1 MKKILFAATVLCMMG
16 CQNKPTNSTP
26 ALDPS
31 NMDTSVAPNESFY
44 QYATGGWQAKNP
56 LKPEHSSYNMFNVL
70 NDNNEIRINELFTQM
85 TKENPAKGTVNQK
98 IADLYKL
105 GLDSVRLN
113 QEGAAPIRA
122 ELETILSL
130 DDKKQLTPILSVMQ
144 MTSSSPLFSFGPEAD
159 LKDSKVNA
167 LYIGQSGI
175 GMGDRDYYLDA
186 ENESI
191 REAYKTYLNR
201 LFTLAGLEE
210 SQVSKATD
218 AVMRIETELAKNMRS
233 NVELRDLQRMYNP
246 MATADLKKNYDA
258 IDWKYLFDFA
268 KINPE
273 RVIVCQPEYMEALDK
288 LIETTPIEDLRYYL
302 ASQYLNAAAPYL
314 DDNFYAAS
322 FDFYGRTMSGKQEPR
337 PRWKRAMAIPNSAL
351 GEAVGEMYVEK
362 FFPAEDKAR
371 MMTLVENL
379 RTALGQH
386 IDQLDWMSDSTKMR
400 AREKL
405 AAFHVKIGYP
415 DKWKDYSTLEIDPTL
430 SYWENIQRAS
440 EWATRDQLAKVV
452 AGVYP
457 IEAEDYENLRAS
469 LEKLQLNDASLTF
482 QPESSLALGFG
493 FRCGFLGLLHMEI
506 VQERLDREF
515 DMNVIT
521 TVPNVSYMVYDKQGH
536 ANEVHNPGGMPDPTL
551 IDHIE
556 EPFIDATII
565 TATDY
570 IGPIMTLCLGKRG
583 ELVRQNYV
591 SGNRVEIHYK
601 MPLGEIVIDFYDK
614 LKSISKGYASFD
626 YHQSGFRP
634 SKLVK
639 LDILLNG
646 EPVDAL
652 STLTHVDNAYN
663 LGKRMCE
670 KLKELIPRQQFDIAI
685 QAAIGAKIIS
695 RETIKAVRKDV
706 TAKCYGGDVSRKRK
720 LLEKQKRGKKRMKQI
735 GNVEVPQK
743 AFLAVLKL
751 D

>member
-1 MKKILFAATVLCMMG
+1 MMG

-70 NDNNEIRINELFTQM
+70 SDNNEIRINELFTQM

-113 QEGAAPIRA
+113 KEGAAPVKA

-130 DDKKQLTPILSVMQ
+130 DKKEQLTPILSVMQ
-144 MTSSSPLFSFGPEAD
+144 LTSSSPLFSFGPQAD

-288 LIETTPIEDLRYYL
+288 LIEITPIEDLRYYL

-440 EWATRDQLAKVV
+440 EWATRDQLAKVGKAV
-452 AGVYP
+452 
-457 IEAEDYENLRAS
+457 D
-469 LEKLQLNDASLTF
+469 
-482 QPESSLALGFG
+482 PEEWL
-493 FRCGFLGLLHMEI
+493 MTP
-506 VQERLDREF
+506 Q
-515 DMNVIT
+515 
-521 TVPNVSYMVYDKQGH
+521 TV
-536 ANEVHNPGGMPDPTL
+536 
-551 IDHIE
+551 
-556 EPFIDATII
+556 
-565 TATDY
+565 
-570 IGPIMTLCLGKRG
+570 
-583 ELVRQNYV
+583 
-591 SGNRVEIHYK
+591 
-601 MPLGEIVIDFYDK
+601 
-614 LKSISKGYASFD
+614 
-626 YHQSGFRP
+626 
-634 SKLVK
+634 
-639 LDILLNG
+639 
-646 EPVDAL
+646 
-652 STLTHVDNAYN
+652 NAYYN
-663 LGKRMCE
+663 PTTNEICF
-670 KLKELIPRQQFDIAI
+670 P
-685 QAAIGAKIIS
+685 AAILQPPFFNPA
-695 RETIKAVRKDV
+695 
-706 TAKCYGGDVSRKRK
+706 
-720 LLEKQKRGKKRMKQI
+720 
-735 GNVEVPQK
+735 
-743 AFLAVLKL
+743 
-751 D
+751 